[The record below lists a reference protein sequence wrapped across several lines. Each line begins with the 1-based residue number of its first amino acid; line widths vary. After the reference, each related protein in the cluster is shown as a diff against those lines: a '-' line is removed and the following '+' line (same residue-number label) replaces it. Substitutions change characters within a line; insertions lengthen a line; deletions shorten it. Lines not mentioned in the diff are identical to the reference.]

1 MRTRLCVFGFHVQQ
15 EEERL
20 YKEDLEA
27 ESDDS
32 NDGSGS
38 GDDDDDDEEEDEEE
52 EESVRSGLP
61 GGVWSFKSIIMP
73 GRNASLM
80 SMAISSLIPP

>member
-1 MRTRLCVFGFHVQQ
+1 MRTRLCVFGFHLQQ

-38 GDDDDDDEEEDEEE
+38 GDDDDDDEEDEEE
-52 EESVRSGLP
+52 EESVRSNWAIQ
-61 GGVWSFKSIIMP
+61 GGFWSCKSIIMP
-73 GRNASLM
+73 GLNASLM
-80 SMAISSLIPP
+80 SIWLSAA